1 MKAITLAVAAVA
13 VTGCLTLSG
22 CSSKA
27 VAAEC
32 GKQTSNQE
40 PVEIKV
46 SSGPKVSNDECVVL
60 PGSRI
65 AWVNDQGNDVQ
76 FKLRFRAANPGGQGA
91 PLKVPS
97 QMQNG
102 RFVVNITAMQL
113 PPNEKERRFEYDI
126 VANGTPLDPAI
137 IIRK

>member
-1 MKAITLAVAAVA
+1 MKAITLAVAAVS
-13 VTGCLTLSG
+13 VTGCLALSG

-27 VAAEC
+27 VAADC

-46 SSGPKVSNDECVVL
+46 SSGPKVSNEECVVL

-76 FKLRFRAANPGGQGA
+76 FKLRFKTANPGGQGA

-102 RFVVNITAMQL
+102 RFVVNITAGQL
-113 PPNEKERRFEYDI
+113 APGEKERRFDYDI